1 MPSITVADANVH
13 YEVEGTGPGLVLVH
27 GTQGSGETSWG
38 HLVDGFTG
46 DRTVV
51 RPDLS
56 GSGKTTDAG
65 GELTVETL
73 AGQVA
78 AAARAAVDGPVDIVG
93 FSLGAVVAA
102 ATAALEPGLVR
113 RLVLVAGWAH
123 TGNARQRLMFE
134 LWRELDRADF
144 GLLNRE
150 VILNGFS
157 PRFLEGLGPAGIAET
172 IAAGAREPGLDRQ
185 LDLDLRVDVR
195 DLLPR
200 VTAPALVVELT
211 RDQLVPAWGPI
222 ALHDGIAGS
231 RYTEIDSGHLVLFE
245 RPAELTELIRGFVL
259 D

>member
-27 GTQGSGETSWG
+27 GTQGSGETHWG
-38 HLVDGFTG
+38 RMVDGFSG

-51 RPDLS
+51 RPDFS

-65 GELTVETL
+65 GELTAEIL

-78 AAARAAVDGPVDIVG
+78 AAARAAVDGPVDMVG
-93 FSLGAVVAA
+93 FSLGAAVAA
-102 ATAALEPGLVR
+102 ATAALEPGLIR

-123 TGNARQRLMFE
+123 TGDARQRLMFE
-134 LWRELDRADF
+134 LWRDLDRVDF

-150 VILNGFS
+150 VLLNGFS
-157 PRFLEGLGPAGIAET
+157 PRFLDGLGPDGIAEA
-172 IAAGAREPGLDRQ
+172 IATNTREPGLDRQ
-185 LDLDLRVDVR
+185 IDLDLRVDIR

-200 VTAPALVVELT
+200 VAVPTLVVELT

-222 ALHDGIAGS
+222 ALHEGIRDS
-231 RYTEIDSGHLVLFE
+231 RYTEIDSGHLVVFE

>member
-13 YEVEGTGPGLVLVH
+13 YEVEGTGPGLILVH
-27 GTQGSGETSWG
+27 GTQGSGESDWG
-38 HLVDGFTG
+38 HLVDGFSG

-65 GELTVETL
+65 GELTVEIL

-78 AAARAAVDGPVDIVG
+78 AAARAAVDGPVDMVG

-102 ATAALEPGLVR
+102 AVAALEPGLVR
-113 RLVLVAGWAH
+113 RMVLVAGWPH
-123 TGNARQRLMFE
+123 TGDSRQRLMFE
-134 LWRELDRADF
+134 LWRDLDRADF
-144 GLLNRE
+144 RLLHRE
-150 VILNGFS
+150 VTLHGFS
-157 PRFLEGLGPAGIAET
+157 PRFLDGLGPDGIAEA
-172 IAAGAREPGLDRQ
+172 IAEGTREPGLDRQ
-185 LDLDLRVDVR
+185 IDLNLRVDIR

-200 VTAPALVVELT
+200 VAVPTLVVELT
-211 RDQLVPAWGPI
+211 RDQLVPAWGPV
-222 ALHDGIAGS
+222 ALHEGIPDS

-245 RPAELTELIRGFVL
+245 RPAELTEIIRGFVL